1 MANMTLEQ
9 IDQRIRD
16 LNNQLKL
23 WKKLR
28 RQRTKEQEVTAQL
41 EAAAEL
47 AK

>member
-1 MANMTLEQ
+1 MGNMTTEQ
-9 IDQRIRD
+9 IDQRILD

-28 RQRTKEQEVTAQL
+28 RQRLKEQELTQQL
-41 EAAAEL
+41 ES